1 MNMDKLKK
9 YKDLTEKYSLEKK
22 EFEKYSLLKINNDE
36 LLLKKT
42 LEECLLINLVF
53 FIIFLIIKFF
63 TKDYATFWAW
73 HLMLFIPCATYINNS
88 FFMDNLKNEKKIK
101 SNKIFKKINWIQNL
115 SCLLLIL
122 PFIPLIWLTPELLKI
137 RKRDKVNKLEFDNIK
152 TQKKEKL
159 RIIKK
164 EKNKLL
170 ENIMKDKNSLN
181 EIKEDKQ
188 YLEIK
193 KEVEDIIKKL
203 HVEDLKLIDL
213 YILQTENEN
222 LKIENI

>member
-1 MNMDKLKK
+1 MNMDKFKK

-22 EFEKYSLLKINNDE
+22 EFEKYSLSKIDNDE

-63 TKDYATFWAW
+63 TKDYATFWTW

-122 PFIPLIWLTPELLKI
+122 PFIPLLWLTPELLKI

-159 RIIKK
+159 SILEK

-170 ENIMKDKNSLN
+170 ENIMKDKIRLN

-203 HVEDLKLIDL
+203 YVEDLELIDL